1 MSSAAQTPALVAY
14 DEQRMRELL
23 RDWTPRQVL
32 AELQAGRLG
41 GEMPPDERAELVAL
55 LTDWARRALDMV
67 PLRDAL
73 LVDQQRGARVYP
85 LLVQMLITRRA
96 ALPDALAHALRP
108 AGADGAAVVLSP
120 QQVRQALDALDS
132 SEQAA
137 PAARALLEQAEAHHL
152 TLAWQPCAAPCYPL
166 PANLEQLV
174 PPPPAVYREP
184 EVRFEQPVGWRRT
197 LAIMLAAG
205 GICAFGVPLLLGQA
219 PSNPAGVP
227 LGLLTLALMVGI
239 RAGRAGYAGAFLI
252 WLVPNLPLF
261 HYGTTPERMLQA
273 VPLLLLGL
281 LLLAL
286 DRHVRA
292 LWRWIRRGGRA

>member
-1 MSSAAQTPALVAY
+1 MSSARQTPALVAY
-14 DEQRMRELL
+14 DEQRMLILL
-23 RDWTPRQVL
+23 RDWTAQQVL
-32 AELQAGRLG
+32 EELHAGRLG
-41 GEMPPDERAELVAL
+41 TEMLPDERAELVAL

-67 PLRDAL
+67 TLRDAL

-85 LLVQMLITRRA
+85 LLVQMLITSRA
-96 ALPDALAHALRP
+96 TLPPELARALPAAD
-108 AGADGAAVVLSP
+108 DGAAVVLTP
-120 QQVRQALDALDS
+120 QQVQQALATLDGGSQAL
-132 SEQAA
+132 
-137 PAARALLEQAEAHHL
+137 PAAWALLEQAEATRL
-152 TLAWQPCAAPCYPL
+152 TLAWQPCAVPYYPL

-174 PPPPAVYREP
+174 PPPPPAAYREL
-184 EVRFEQPVGWRRT
+184 ERFEQPVGWRRT

-205 GICAFGVPLLLGQA
+205 GICAFGVPLLLGQT
-219 PSNPAGVP
+219 PTNPAGLP

-239 RAGRAGYAGAFLI
+239 RAGRVGYMGAFLI

-292 LWRWIRRGGRA
+292 LWRWIRRRGQP

>member
-14 DEQRMRELL
+14 DEQRVCDLL
-23 RDWTPRQVL
+23 RDWTPQQVL
-32 AELQAGRLG
+32 SELQAGRLG

-73 LVDQQRGARVYP
+73 LVDAQRGARVYP
-85 LLVQMLITRRA
+85 LLVQMLITSRA
-96 ALPDALAHALRP
+96 ALPPALAQALP
-108 AGADGAAVVLSP
+108 ATDDGAAVVLTP
-120 QQVRQALDALDS
+120 QQVRQALDS
-132 SEQAA
+132 STQVA

-152 TLAWQPCAAPCYPL
+152 TLAWQPSAAPRYPL

-174 PPPPAVYREP
+174 PPPPAVYRGP

-205 GICAFGVPLLLGQA
+205 GVCAFGVPLLLGQA
-219 PSNPAGVP
+219 PSNPAGLP

-239 RAGRAGYAGAFLI
+239 SAGRAGYAGAFLI

-261 HYGTTPERMLQA
+261 HYGTTPERMLQT

-292 LWRWIRRGGRA
+292 LWRWIRRGGQP

>member
-1 MSSAAQTPALVAY
+1 
-14 DEQRMRELL
+14 
-23 RDWTPRQVL
+23 
-32 AELQAGRLG
+32 
-41 GEMPPDERAELVAL
+41 
-55 LTDWARRALDMV
+55 MV

>member
-1 MSSAAQTPALVAY
+1 
-14 DEQRMRELL
+14 
-23 RDWTPRQVL
+23 
-32 AELQAGRLG
+32 
-41 GEMPPDERAELVAL
+41 MPPDERAELVAL

-73 LVDQQRGARVYP
+73 LVDAQRGARAYP
-85 LLVQMLITRRA
+85 LLVQMLITSRA
-96 ALPDALAHALRP
+96 ALPPALAQALP
-108 AGADGAAVVLSP
+108 AADDGAAVALTP
-120 QQVRQALDALDS
+120 QQVQRALDS
-132 SEQAA
+132 SAQAA
-137 PAARALLEQAEAHHL
+137 PAVRALLEQARANRL
-152 TLAWQPCAAPCYPL
+152 TLAWQPSAVPRYPL

-174 PPPPAVYREP
+174 PPPPAVYRGP

-205 GICAFGVPLLLGQA
+205 GVCAFGVPLLLGQA
-219 PSNPAGVP
+219 PSNPAGLP

-239 RAGRAGYAGAFLI
+239 SAGRAGYAGAFLI

-261 HYGTTPERMLQA
+261 HYGTTPERMLQT

-292 LWRWIRRGGRA
+292 LWRWIRRSGRS